1 MSATSLNQLAPMLAM
16 RWRRAR
22 RMFDSRLL
30 NERRLI
36 ICAALA
42 LVWFALDSAL
52 LTPSYKRFKE
62 ASGRSTTAVLAR
74 DALQAEIDRRHRD
87 LKLQEE
93 EARQEIL
100 RLQDK
105 LEQGKRLLNEQKSM
119 LAPAREMRL
128 LMEGLLAQNVRLQLQ
143 SMKTLPP
150 QEVKFT
156 PIAGLELSQALLY
169 RQGLQIVVAGSYSDV
184 LSWLRSIESMPRKL
198 LWDGMDL
205 KSNADGRVTLTL
217 MVHTF
222 SPDRDPLEMA
232 P

>member
-1 MSATSLNQLAPMLAM
+1 MNSLSVNTVWPMLQM
-16 RWRRAR
+16 RWRRGR
-22 RMFDSRLL
+22 RIFDSRLL

-36 ICAALA
+36 ICALVAG
-42 LVWFALDSAL
+42 VWFVLDSSL
-52 LTPSYKRFKE
+52 LTPSFKRFKE
-62 ASGRSTTAVLAR
+62 ASTRSQAAMQAR
-74 DALQAEIDRRHRD
+74 DVLQGEIDRRHHD
-87 LKLQEE
+87 LKMQEDD
-93 EARQEIL
+93 ARKEVT

-105 LEQGKRLLNEQKSM
+105 LAQGKRALEEQQSM
-119 LAPAREMRL
+119 LAPARDMRR

-143 SMKTLPP
+143 SLKTLPA

-169 RQGLQIVVAGSYSDV
+169 RQGLQIAVSGPYAEVVA
-184 LSWLRSIESMPRKL
+184 WLHAIETMPRKL

-205 KSNADGRVTLTL
+205 KSEGGGKVNLTLTL
-217 MVHTF
+217 HTF